1 MFTFRLYMQDL
12 NLHQNKTIQVQ
23 RFKEA
28 DDLSR
33 KKNESYNDM
42 AIFIFYYI
50 NLSGLYILGS
60 K

>member
-1 MFTFRLYMQDL
+1 MQDL

-50 NLSGLYILGS
+50 NLSGLHILGS